1 MKYERDEDE
10 DEVLALEE
18 EMEDAQRWREE
29 REEQLMERT
38 KSERAEL

>member
-10 DEVLALEE
+10 DEVLLLEE

-29 REEQLMERT
+29 HEEQLMERT